1 MLPLVRGALY
11 ECRHVSVALAR
22 NSEPRW
28 RTIYVY
34 MYMYIYICAHLHD
47 THIMMVCRER
57 VHAHITHE
65 RSLWVHM
72 YVCSHVPGRCSALGR
87 SATQNSA
94 RPYYLRF
101 VSWLQTITHFPGS
114 SHLSPSPPL
123 LRLSAFISLAQRPP
137 SSPPLS
143 ISFPFSSIS
152 LRCSNPLPPSSVHP
166 FVLLLSFP
174 RLFHPLSWPLFSTL
188 VLFAFRLWSCIV
200 RSCVMVSLLSYHQP
214 WI

>member
-114 SHLSPSPPL
+114 SHLSPSPPPSASL
-123 LRLSAFISLAQRPP
+123 PLYLSHSD
-137 SSPPLS
+137 
-143 ISFPFSSIS
+143 
-152 LRCSNPLPPSSVHP
+152 PLPPLLCLSLFLSLPSPYAAPTPSPLPRFTLSSFCSHFP
-166 FVLLLSFP
+166 ASFIRSPGLSFP
-174 RLFHPLSWPLFSTL
+174 RSCSSLS
-188 VLFAFRLWSCIV
+188 VYDRASCAV
-200 RSCVMVSLLSYHQP
+200 A
-214 WI
+214 